1 MALFVLSFQA
11 SYLIEIFQLK
21 FSSKIFFYKKH
32 LQERTILNSVLS
44 ELFAFP
50 STSLWNPFLE
60 VLMLPTPHH
69 ILI

>member
-11 SYLIEIFQLK
+11 SYLKEIFQLK

-32 LQERTILNSVLS
+32 LRERIILNSVLS

-50 STSLWNPFLE
+50 RT
-60 VLMLPTPHH
+60 
-69 ILI
+69 